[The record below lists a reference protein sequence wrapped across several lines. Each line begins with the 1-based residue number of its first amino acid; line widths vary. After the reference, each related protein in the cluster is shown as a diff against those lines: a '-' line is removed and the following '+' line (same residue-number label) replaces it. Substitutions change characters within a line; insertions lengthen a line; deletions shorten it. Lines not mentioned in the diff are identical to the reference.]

1 MKLKEILKVITHQNY
16 TVYVQNPFGTLE
28 LKTTN
33 EIKNHFDFE
42 VIAVNENWEIILKAA
57 KLF

>member
-33 EIKNHFDFE
+33 EIKKHFDFE
-42 VIAVNENWEIILKAA
+42 VIAVNENWEII
-57 KLF
+57 